1 MTLALELNR
10 RGGGVGL
17 VTICG
22 GIGEGQA
29 ALIRVDGHDT
39 KGVG

>member
-1 MTLALELNR
+1 MTTIAALKR

-22 GIGEGQA
+22 GVGEA
-29 ALIRVDGHDT
+29 EAVVVRVDG
-39 KGVG
+39 